1 MTKED
6 IERIPIE
13 ARWKLD
19 DGFSGHL
26 MIDEDHDL
34 SSLVPRWRGPP
45 EIPRSSSAMGRSL
58 TYWVRNVPTPPQAA
72 TLLTDHGGTPA
83 EERGKPH
90 ELNLV
95 GG

>member
-6 IERIPIE
+6 IERALIE

-34 SSLVPRWRGPP
+34 SSLVPSGVGRQRSRVRAPRWGDLLPN
-45 EIPRSSSAMGRSL
+45 
-58 TYWVRNVPTPPQAA
+58 WVRNVPTPPQAA
-72 TLLTDHGGTPA
+72 TLLTEHGGTPA
-83 EERGKPH
+83 EKRGKPH

>member
-6 IERIPIE
+6 IERTLIE

-19 DGFSGHL
+19 DGFSVHL

-34 SSLVPRWRGPP
+34 SSLVPRWRAPL

-58 TYWVRNVPTPPQAA
+58 TQLGSECPDAPASRDAA
-72 TLLTDHGGTPA
+72 YRTWRDA
-83 EERGKPH
+83 RGKA
-90 ELNLV
+90 
-95 GG
+95 G